1 MPLHRRTIL
10 AGLFGSAAAPWPA
23 LAAVNDWPH
32 QRPIVFVVPYP
43 PGGVTDVQ
51 ARTLAPLL
59 EKSIGQNIVI
69 ENRSGA
75 GGSIG
80 VSYAARQP
88 ADGYTMV
95 IGTQATHGANAAL
108 YKELRYHPIRDF
120 SPVHALF
127 DSIPLLGVHPSRP
140 YKTLKE
146 FVAYAKANPGAI
158 RYGSAGVGSGGHLVG
173 EMFQQSADIQLT
185 HVPYKGVGPTI
196 TDLIGGHID
205 AAFDYPITLLQH
217 VQGGR
222 VRALSFMGS
231 TRLVSLPDVP
241 SIVEDGFPLPAAKT
255 WTVLYMPAGTPAP
268 IVTAMADAVGKAI
281 ATPDMRKLIDLW
293 GGELMSLRGA
303 ALDKFS
309 QDQYDRW
316 REIVRRSGATL
327 EN

>member
-1 MPLHRRTIL
+1 MNIPRRTVL
-10 AGLFGSAAAPWPA
+10 AGIVSSAAAPWPVFSA
-23 LAAVNDWPH
+23 TDNWPR
-32 QRPIVFVVPYP
+32 QRPITFIVPYP

-51 ARTLAPLL
+51 ARTLAPLVSKIL
-59 EKSIGQNIVI
+59 GQTIVI

-80 VSYAARQP
+80 VGYAAHQP

-108 YKELRYHPIRDF
+108 YKELRYQAIRDF
-120 SPVHALF
+120 APVHGLF

-140 YKTLKE
+140 YKNLKE
-146 FVAYAKANPGAI
+146 FVAFAKANPGAI

-173 EMFQQSADIQLT
+173 EMFQQSAGIQLT

-196 TDLIGGHID
+196 NDLVGGHID
-205 AAFDYPITLLQH
+205 AAFDYPITLLQQ
-217 VQGGR
+217 VLGGR

-231 TRLVSLPDVP
+231 TRLASLPDVP

-255 WTVLYMPAGTPAP
+255 WTILYMPSGTPAP
-268 IVTAMADAVGKAI
+268 IVSAMADAVEKAI
-281 ATPDMRKLIDLW
+281 ASPEMRKLIDRF

-327 EN
+327 EG